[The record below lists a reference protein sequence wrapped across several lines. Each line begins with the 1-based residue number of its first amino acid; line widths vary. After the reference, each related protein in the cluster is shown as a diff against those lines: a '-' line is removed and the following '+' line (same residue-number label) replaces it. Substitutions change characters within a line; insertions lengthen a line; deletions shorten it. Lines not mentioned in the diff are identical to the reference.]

1 MPQKTCIVV
10 VGPTAVGKTSLAIAL
25 AQHYNTAIISA
36 DSRQC
41 FKELHIGVA
50 KPTEQQLQQV
60 KHYFINSHSITE
72 DVNAGSFEQ
81 YALQAADEIFSQHDI
96 AIMAGG
102 TGLYVKAFCEGMDLI
117 PSADIALRNIITN
130 LYNEQGIEWLQ
141 QQIRDKDPEWYAV
154 GEIQNPQRMMRA
166 LEVVM
171 QTGKSILS
179 FQQAVKA
186 ERNFRIIKV
195 GLNLPRAALYHNINT
210 RVDEMIDAGLED
222 EVRALLPYRN
232 RNALQTVGYREIFE
246 CIDGLVDRNTA
257 ITNIKTNTRHYAKRQ
272 LTWFAKDS
280 AINWFSPLDYS
291 QLIKYFNNLV

>member
-10 VGPTAVGKTSLAIAL
+10 VGPTAVGKTSAAIAL
-25 AQHYNTAIISA
+25 ARHFNTAIISA

-50 KPTEQQLQQV
+50 KPTDLQLQQV

-72 DVNAGSFEQ
+72 EVNAGSFEQ
-81 YALQAADEIFSQHDI
+81 YALNAAAEIFAEKDI

-102 TGLYVKAFCEGMDLI
+102 TGLYVKAFCEGMDMV
-117 PSADIALRNIITN
+117 PTADVELRNIITK
-130 LYNEQGIEWLQ
+130 LYEEQGIPWLQ
-141 QQIRDKDPEWYAV
+141 QQLKEKDPQWYAV
-154 GEIQNPQRMMRA
+154 GETQNPQRMMRA

-186 ERNFRIIKV
+186 KRDFKIIKI
-195 GLNLPRAALYHNINT
+195 GLNLPRTELYKNINT
-210 RVDEMIDAGLED
+210 RVDEMIAAGLEN
-222 EVRALLPYRN
+222 EVKALLPYRN
-232 RNALQTVGYREIFE
+232 FNALQTVGYREIFE
-246 CIDGLVDRNTA
+246 YLDGLTNRDNA
-257 ITNIKTNTRHYAKRQ
+257 IANIKTNTRHYAKRQ
-272 LTWFAKDS
+272 LTWFAKDDS
-280 AINWFSPLDYS
+280 INWFSPLDYS